1 MTKIKKHFKFKFK
14 FTFSNIVFALG
25 IAFVLI
31 PSLVIGVIL
40 LQSSLQTGNVIAGNR
55 FNNDLQPE
63 ITNELIGLTEDAVNS
78 LGNVTVDEINL
89 KAATLRITLVIP
101 TGLTDENK
109 LDVIQDTMDKVN
121 GVVPFTEYFTA
132 TDSKKMYDLEVNFID
147 QVGDT
152 RTTFIQVVKN
162 ANMDNWVLQDML
174 MPVNP
179 VLAQELLDGLNAE
192 KDTENST
199 PISGDAQNTD
209 TESEGN

>member
-1 MTKIKKHFKFKFK
+1 MTKQKNFKFK

-40 LQSSLQTGNVIAGNR
+40 LQSSLQTGSVITGNR

-63 ITNELIGLTEDAVNS
+63 ITKDLMGLTEEAINS
-78 LGNVTVDEINL
+78 VPTVTLTEINL
-89 KAATLRITLVIP
+89 KSATLRITVTIP
-101 TGLTDENK
+101 TGLDEDDR
-109 LDVIQDTMDKVN
+109 LDLVQSVMDKIN
-121 GVVPFTEYFTA
+121 GVIPFTDYFTA
-132 TDSKKMYDLEVNFID
+132 TDTKKMYDLEVNFID

-162 ANMDNWVLQDML
+162 ANMETFSVQDL
-174 MPVNP
+174 LVPVNP
-179 VLAQELLDGLNAE
+179 TLAQELIDKLNA
-192 KDTENST
+192 KNNNTDSDNT
-199 PISGDAQNTD
+199 DNTD

>member
-1 MTKIKKHFKFKFK
+1 MTKQKNFKFK

-40 LQSSLQTGNVIAGNR
+40 LQSSLQTGSVITGNR

-63 ITNELIGLTEDAVNS
+63 ITKDLMGLTEEAINS
-78 LGNVTVDEINL
+78 VPNVTLTEINL
-89 KAATLRITLVIP
+89 KSATLRITVTIP
-101 TGLTDENK
+101 TGLDK
-109 LDVIQDTMDKVN
+109 DDRLDLVQSVMDKIN
-121 GVVPFTEYFTA
+121 GVIPFTDYFTA
-132 TDSKKMYDLEVNFID
+132 TDTKKMYDLEVNFID

-162 ANMDNWVLQDML
+162 ANMETFSVQDL
-174 MPVNP
+174 LVPVNP
-179 VLAQELLDGLNAE
+179 TLAQELIDKLNA
-192 KDTENST
+192 KNNNTD
-199 PISGDAQNTD
+199 SGNTDNTD

>member
-1 MTKIKKHFKFKFK
+1 MTKQKNFKFK

-40 LQSSLQTGNVIAGNR
+40 LQSSLQTGSVITGNR

-63 ITNELIGLTEDAVNS
+63 ITKDLMGLTEEAINS
-78 LGNVTVDEINL
+78 VPTVTLTEINL
-89 KAATLRITLVIP
+89 KSATLRITVTIP
-101 TGLTDENK
+101 TGLDEDDR
-109 LDVIQDTMDKVN
+109 LDLVQSVMDKIN
-121 GVVPFTEYFTA
+121 GVIPFTDYFTA
-132 TDSKKMYDLEVNFID
+132 TDTKKMYDLEVNFID

-162 ANMDNWVLQDML
+162 ANMETFSVQDL
-174 MPVNP
+174 LVPVNP
-179 VLAQELLDGLNAE
+179 TLAQELIDKLNA
-192 KDTENST
+192 KNNNTD
-199 PISGDAQNTD
+199 SGNTDNTD